1 MRFPPLLLCLAPAL
15 AALAADPLP
24 LKPGRNAHVV
34 LIGGTLIEQMQNH
47 AWFEGMLLRRF
58 AAQEPVIRTLAWPGD
73 EITVQPRPEDYG
85 DIHRHLADA
94 KADIIIA
101 GYGFNESF
109 RGRDGLKDF
118 ENNLHIFIAG
128 LRNHHYNG
136 KSAPQ
141 IVLVSPIAHEDLHD
155 PNLPDGRADNERIAL
170 YTDAMKRVA
179 ASDGVGF
186 VDAFN
191 PTRDAMESP
200 AKKAPLTFNG
210 VHLTD
215 EGYHHFAELLCTGLI
230 GETPGEVPA
239 NLKQTLEDKNR
250 QFLRSYRPLNGFYIT
265 GGRKEPYGVVNFPGE
280 LRKLAEMTANRDRR
294 AWAIAQGK
302 PVPDRIDDSNTTPLP
317 AITGDRPI
325 NEWLEPEDERAAFR
339 MDPRFEV
346 NVFASE
352 EEFPD
357 LAKPIQM
364 RWDARGRLW
373 VSCSTTYPQ
382 VTPGVEP
389 NDKIV
394 ILEDLD
400 GDGKADKC
408 SVFASGLHIPLSFE
422 FGGGGVYCSEQ
433 PGLTFLKDTDGDG
446 KADLR
451 RMVLTGFGTEDSH
464 HALHDFTWSP
474 DGDLLFR
481 ESIFHHSSVETPYG
495 PVRARDSSF
504 FRFQPRTQ
512 RLIAFGSY
520 YSTNPWGLTFDDWG
534 WHLGSHPVFASA
546 VHALNPPYPA
556 QHVPAGEYFP
566 AYSGTCGQ
574 DFIYSKH
581 FPDELQGC
589 FVRVRYK
596 PVNTVE
602 LHQWIEKDTHY
613 EEKLIGHLWQS
624 TNLSFIPVDA
634 RFGPRGDLYICDWYN
649 PVKGHMQYSL
659 RDTRRDKTSGRIWRV
674 TAKGRPLDEAPQIA
688 GEPVAKL
695 LDLLK
700 RPEYRIRYT
709 AKGELRERNR
719 DEVRAALDAW
729 LANLDSDDPRLLHH
743 QTEALWLYRGLGVT
757 NADLL
762 LKLLRAQNHQARA
775 AATRELRWAHP
786 LLAGPGGHGLVETA
800 GPGGTKSLIRTS
812 TVPRAVDLLRER
824 ANDSSGLVRL
834 EAAIAASY
842 MQTTEAA
849 DAALDLLKHPMD
861 SYLTFA
867 LRSSL
872 DALKP
877 AWQATDFA
885 SKHPQLAKFY
895 ADSEPPRKKGRKEAP
910 DPFDKLN
917 PTIVKIGTINER
929 MQFTVTTF
937 NVKAGAPVKI
947 LFDNADATPHNLLIV
962 QPGAADEIGLAA
974 IEMAKQPEALVSLDF
989 TPKSSKILQG
999 TRMLKQGES
1008 DTLRFTAP
1016 REPGSYPYIC
1026 SFPGHYL
1033 VMKGTMVVE

>member
-1 MRFPPLLLCLAPAL
+1 MRFLPLLLLPTL
-15 AALAADPLP
+15 AAKAADPLP
-24 LKPGRNAHVV
+24 TQLPPDAHVV

-47 AWFEGMLLRRF
+47 AWFEGMLVRRF
-58 AAQEPVIRTLAWPGD
+58 AAEKPVIRTLAWPGD
-73 EITVQPRPEDYG
+73 EITVQPRPEAYG
-85 DIHRHLADA
+85 DIHQHLTNA
-94 KADIIIA
+94 KADLIIA

-109 RGRDGLKDF
+109 RGQAGLQDF
-118 ENNLHIFIAG
+118 ENNLHIFIAS
-128 LRNHHYNG
+128 LRSHRYNG
-136 KSAPQ
+136 KSPPQ

-155 PNLPDGRADNERIAL
+155 PNLPDGRANNKRIAL
-170 YTDAMKRVA
+170 YTAAMKRVA
-179 ASDGVGF
+179 AADRVGF
-186 VDAFN
+186 VDAFA
-191 PTRDAMESP
+191 PMRDAMQSGG
-200 AKKAPLTFNG
+200 KKTALTFNG
-210 VHLTD
+210 IHLTD
-215 EGYHHFAELLCTGLI
+215 EGHRHFAEVLYTGLV

-239 NLKQTLEDKNR
+239 DLKKTLEDKNR
-250 QFLRSYRPLNGFYIT
+250 QFKLSYRPLNGFYIT

-280 LRKLAEMTANRDRR
+280 LKKLAEMTANRDER

-302 PVPDRIDDSNTTPLP
+302 PVPEKIDDSNTTALP

-325 NEWLEPEDERAAFR
+325 NEWMKPGDERAAFR
-339 MDPRFEV
+339 VDPRFEV

-352 EEFPD
+352 EQFPD

-364 RWDARGRLW
+364 RWDTRGRLW

-382 VTPGVEP
+382 VTPGMEP
-389 NDKIV
+389 DDKIV
-394 ILEDLD
+394 ILDDTD
-400 GDGKADKC
+400 GNGRADQC
-408 SVFASGLHIPLSFE
+408 RVWARGLHIPLSFE
-422 FGGGGVYCSEQ
+422 FGDGGVYCSEQ
-433 PGLTFLKDTDGDG
+433 PDLSFLKDTDGDG
-446 KADLR
+446 RADVHR
-451 RMVLTGFGTEDSH
+451 RVLTGFGTEDSH

-474 DGDLLFR
+474 EGDLLFR
-481 ESIFHHSSVETPYG
+481 ESIFHHSSVETPHG

-512 RLIAFGSY
+512 MLVAFGSY
-520 YSTNPWGLTFDDWG
+520 YSTNPWGLAFDDWG

-574 DFIYSKH
+574 DFIYGRH

-596 PVNTVE
+596 PTNTVE
-602 LHQWIEKDTHY
+602 LHQWVEKDTHY

-624 TNLSFIPVDA
+624 TDLSFIPVDA

-674 TAKGRPLDEAPQIA
+674 TAKGRALDEAPRIA
-688 GEPVAKL
+688 GEPIARL

-700 RPEYRIRYT
+700 RPEYRTRYT
-709 AKGELRERNR
+709 AKIELRERNP
-719 DEVRAALDAW
+719 DEVRRALDAW
-729 LANLDSDDPRLLHH
+729 LAKLDPDDPRVLHH
-743 QTEALWLYRGLGVT
+743 QTEALWLYRSLGIT

-762 LKLLRAQNHQARA
+762 AKLLRAPDHQARA
-775 AATRELRWAHP
+775 AGTRELRWAHP
-786 LLAGPGGHGLVETA
+786 LLTGPAGHGLVKA
-800 GPGGTKSLIRTS
+800 PGPGGRESLICTS
-812 TVPRAVDLLRER
+812 ATPRAVDLLRER
-824 ANDSSGLVRL
+824 ANDRSGLVRL

-842 MQTTEAA
+842 MQSTEAA
-849 DAALDLLKHPMD
+849 DAALDLLKYPMD

-885 SKHPQLAKFY
+885 STHPQLARFY
-895 ADSEPPRKKGRKEAP
+895 NDSEPPRKKRRKEAP

-917 PTIVKIGTINER
+917 PTIVKIGTVNER

-937 NVKAGAPVKI
+937 KVKAGAPVKI
-947 LFDNADATPHNLLIV
+947 IFDNPDATPHNLLIV
-962 QPGAADEIGLAA
+962 QPGAAEEIGLAA
-974 IEMAKQPEALVSLDF
+974 IEMAKQPEALASLDF

-999 TRMLKQGES
+999 TRMLKQGET

-1016 REPGSYPYIC
+1016 KQPGSYPYIC
-1026 SFPGHYL
+1026 SFPGHFL
-1033 VMKGTMVVE
+1033 VMKGVMVVE